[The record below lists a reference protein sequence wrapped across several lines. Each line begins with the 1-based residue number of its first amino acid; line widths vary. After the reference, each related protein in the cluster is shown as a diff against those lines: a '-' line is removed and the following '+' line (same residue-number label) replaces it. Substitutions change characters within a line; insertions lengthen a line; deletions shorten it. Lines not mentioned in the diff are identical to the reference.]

1 MSLVWDD
8 LTTWSSGIIR
18 NRFGGWQGNSPRAYC
33 GPVGQY
39 ATVPPRTHDPPIMVQ
54 HSDGQPWLISLLLA
68 AWVALSSAGAPLAG
82 AEQATETIEDGHLY
96 FPDTIGSQWRY
107 RGRIEEWPLQ
117 KVESKN
123 FVNVSTVTGT
133 QVIKGVT
140 VTVFHDTNPGNHGPT
155 DSYYRQD
162 AAGVVYYGSSPG
174 TPIERQ
180 VVPYQ
185 IVRFPIT
192 IPSSFQQFDR
202 KGIDFGSDMD
212 GDGTEEKADVEAT
225 ITVAGKDNVTVPA
238 GSYADAIRME
248 ARLVL
253 RIHLS
258 KSRRSVVSTDVLTA
272 WFAKGVGLIKYTEH
286 QEMPPAATDK
296 GWITEITEEL
306 EEADVKPPAAFTPAG
321 PEGRIRAAAYS
332 R

>member
-1 MSLVWDD
+1 M
-8 LTTWSSGIIR
+8 
-18 NRFGGWQGNSPRAYC
+18 F
-33 GPVGQY
+33 
-39 ATVPPRTHDPPIMVQ
+39 Q
-54 HSDGQPWLISLLLA
+54 HSQRYRVLAPLLIA
-68 AWVALSSAGAPLAG
+68 AWFVLLPARPSFAQS
-82 AEQATETIEDGHLY
+82 ETATETIEDAHLY

-117 KVESKN
+117 KIAAKSY
-123 FVNVSTVTGT
+123 VNVSTVTGT
-133 QVIKGVT
+133 QTIKGVT

-155 DSYYRQD
+155 DSYYRRD

-202 KGIDFGSDMD
+202 KGINFGSDMD
-212 GDGTEEKADVEAT
+212 GDGTEEKADVEAS
-225 ITVAGKDNVTVPA
+225 ITVVGKESVSVPA
-238 GSYADAIRME
+238 GSYAGAIRME
-248 ARLVL
+248 ARLSL

-258 KSRRSVVSTDVLTA
+258 KSKRSVVSTDVLTA
-272 WFAKGVGLIKYTEH
+272 WFARGVGLVKYTEH
-286 QEMPPAATDK
+286 QEMPPAATDR

-306 EEADVKPPAAFTPAG
+306 EEAEVKAPAALNPIG
-321 PEGRIRAAAYS
+321 LEGRTRAAAYS